1 MTNVIASLVNLITIA
16 LLIGVALFLWLAYA
30 DPETL
35 SELYC
40 GLRTDGVLDYA
51 SCRVSTSR

>member
-1 MTNVIASLVNLITIA
+1 MTNVIASIVNLITIA
-16 LLIGVALFLWLAYA
+16 LLIAVALFLYLAYA

-40 GLRTDGVLDYA
+40 NLRTDGVLDYA
-51 SCRVSTSR
+51 ACRVNTSR